1 LIFISNKS
9 TDYFIKTLLLTLCL
23 FLSSSFAWFEDYL
36 FNTRYL
42 FLICLLFLTFKLK
55 VHLLEFINYTISK
68 KISADLFLIF
78 IYLLQILIKQQISF
92 EYTSIL
98 LLYFFTKFI
107 FFTFQKDKFMM
118 EISRNSLFFFGLIY
132 LVGIYLGIFEII
144 FLNTD
149 VFYELKPAFYPNYL
163 ANFLTKNGPI
173 NFSSFSLSYN
183 YTAYILIA
191 FISLVHVVNIPK
203 KILILFFSYVGLF
216 LTGAKIFYL
225 YLSILLV
232 LKVIKNKKLNIFFI
246 VSLIFGYLLMSHFV
260 ISDFGNVQTGSK
272 YFYGKIYQN
281 SYIAIYESLFFNL
294 KNIFINLFSSFNIS
308 EISLNV
314 FTIESKGLEPHSLMI
329 SLFLIG
335 GIQLLLFGLFVIF
348 STITKLLNEEYL
360 DQKKNFLLSIIF
372 VFAVESIFLWD
383 SYDSLLFWF
392 ILIIYPHLHKRTLN

>member
-1 LIFISNKS
+1 MIFISNKS

-23 FLSSSFAWFEDYL
+23 FLSSSFAWFENYL
-36 FNTRYL
+36 LNTRYL
-42 FLICLLFLTFKLK
+42 FLICLLLLTFKLK

-68 KISADLFLIF
+68 KNSVDLFLIF
-78 IYLLQILIKQQISF
+78 IYLLQIIIKQQISF

-98 LLYFFTKFI
+98 SIYFFTKFI

-118 EISRNSLFFFGLIY
+118 EISRNSLIFFGLIY
-132 LVGIYLGIFEII
+132 LVGIYLGIFEILL
-144 FLNTD
+144 LNTD
-149 VFYELKPAFYPNYL
+149 VFYQLRPASYPNYL
-163 ANFLTKNGPI
+163 TNFLSKNSSI

-183 YTAYILIA
+183 YAAYILIA
-191 FISLVHVVNIPK
+191 FISLVHVINIPK
-203 KILILFFSYVGLF
+203 KLLILFFSYVGLF
-216 LTGAKIFYL
+216 LTGSKIFYL
-225 YLSILLV
+225 FLSILLV
-232 LKVIKNKKLNIFFI
+232 LKVIKNKKLKIFFI
-246 VSLIFGYLLMSHFV
+246 VSLIFGYLLMSHFL
-260 ISDFGNVQTGSK
+260 ISDVENVQTGSI

-348 STITKLLNEEYL
+348 STITKLLNEKDL
-360 DQKKNFLLSIIF
+360 DQKKKFLLSIIF
-372 VFAVESIFLWD
+372 VLAVESLFLWD

>member
-1 LIFISNKS
+1 MIFISNKS

-23 FLSSSFAWFEDYL
+23 FLSSSFAWFENYL
-36 FNTRYL
+36 LNTRYL
-42 FLICLLFLTFKLK
+42 FLICLLLLTFKLK

-68 KISADLFLIF
+68 KISVDLFLIF

-118 EISRNSLFFFGLIY
+118 EISRNSLIFFGLIY
-132 LVGIYLGIFEII
+132 LVGIYLGIFEILL
-144 FLNTD
+144 LNTD
-149 VFYELKPAFYPNYL
+149 VFYQLRPASYPNYL
-163 ANFLTKNGPI
+163 TNFLSKNSSI

-183 YTAYILIA
+183 YAAYILIA
-191 FISLVHVVNIPK
+191 FISLVHVINIPK
-203 KILILFFSYVGLF
+203 KLLILFFSYVGLF
-216 LTGAKIFYL
+216 LTGSKIFYL
-225 YLSILLV
+225 FLSILLV
-232 LKVIKNKKLNIFFI
+232 LKVIKNKKLKIFFI
-246 VSLIFGYLLMSHFV
+246 VSLIFGYLLMSHFL
-260 ISDFGNVQTGSK
+260 ISDVENVQTGSI

-294 KNIFINLFSSFNIS
+294 KNIFINLFSSYNIS
-308 EISLNV
+308 EISLSV

-348 STITKLLNEEYL
+348 STITKLFNEEYL

-372 VFAVESIFLWD
+372 VFAVESLFLWD

>member
-1 LIFISNKS
+1 MIFISNKS

-23 FLSSSFAWFEDYL
+23 FLSSSFAWFENYL
-36 FNTRYL
+36 LNTRYL
-42 FLICLLFLTFKLK
+42 FLICLLLLTFKLK

-68 KISADLFLIF
+68 KNSVDLFLIF
-78 IYLLQILIKQQISF
+78 IYLLQIIIKQQISF

-98 LLYFFTKFI
+98 SIYFFTKFI

-118 EISRNSLFFFGLIY
+118 EISRNSLIFFGLIY
-132 LVGIYLGIFEII
+132 LVGIYLGIFEILL
-144 FLNTD
+144 LNTD
-149 VFYELKPAFYPNYL
+149 VFYQLRPASYPNYL
-163 ANFLTKNGPI
+163 TNFLSKNSSI

-183 YTAYILIA
+183 YAAYILIA
-191 FISLVHVVNIPK
+191 FISLVHVINIPK
-203 KILILFFSYVGLF
+203 KLLILFFSYVGLF
-216 LTGAKIFYL
+216 LTGSKIFYL
-225 YLSILLV
+225 FLSILLV
-232 LKVIKNKKLNIFFI
+232 LKVIKNKKLKIFFI
-246 VSLIFGYLLMSHFV
+246 VSLIFGYLLMSHFL
-260 ISDFGNVQTGSK
+260 ISDVENVQTGSI